1 MSIEC
6 HEILKAVNQK
16 DLKSWKTLYDFYYS
30 ALCSY
35 ANSIIKDSETAK
47 DLVQDILI
55 KIWDSN
61 GHFKEVKDLT
71 WFLYRAVYNNSLY
84 HLRSLQVREKA
95 FRQIAAEEQ
104 LEFDDE
110 QFAFTVQEELIRQLY
125 VYIDDL
131 PKDRREIILLSL
143 KGYSGNEIAET
154 LGTTINT
161 VKKQKNRGF
170 KYLRE
175 KLQDSVWL
183 FLL

>member
-1 MSIEC
+1 M
-6 HEILKAVNQK
+6 
-16 DLKSWKTLYDFYYS
+16 KSWKTLYDFYYS

-61 GHFKEVKDLT
+61 GHFKEVKDLLGFFT
-71 WFLYRAVYNNSLY
+71 GQYITIHCIIYVLYKFAK
-84 HLRSLQVREKA
+84 KA

-154 LGTTINT
+154 LGITINT

>member
-1 MSIEC
+1 M
-6 HEILKAVNQK
+6 
-16 DLKSWKTLYDFYYS
+16 
-30 ALCSY
+30 
-35 ANSIIKDSETAK
+35 
-47 DLVQDILI
+47 
-55 KIWDSN
+55 
-61 GHFKEVKDLT
+61 
-71 WFLYRAVYNNSLY
+71 Y

-154 LGTTINT
+154 LGITINT

>member
-1 MSIEC
+1 M
-6 HEILKAVNQK
+6 V
-16 DLKSWKTLYDFYYS
+16 
-30 ALCSY
+30 
-35 ANSIIKDSETAK
+35 
-47 DLVQDILI
+47 
-55 KIWDSN
+55 
-61 GHFKEVKDLT
+61 
-71 WFLYRAVYNNSLY
+71 SL
-84 HLRSLQVREKA
+84 
-95 FRQIAAEEQ
+95 QIAAEEQ

-154 LGTTINT
+154 LGITINT